1 MRAIGHPL
9 IGDVHGR
16 GLLIGVDLTSD
27 VAPGVVA
34 AAQAAGF
41 VVNHCTPSR
50 LRLVPPLVLTH
61 EQADTWL
68 RAVPAVLHAAQ

>member
-1 MRAIGHPL
+1 
-9 IGDVHGR
+9 
-16 GLLIGVDLTSD
+16 
-27 VAPGVVA
+27 VAPSVVA

-68 RAVPAVLHAAQ
+68 RALPAVLHAAQ